1 MIKAVIFD
9 MYETLITHYRSPLY
23 FGAHMAADAGIAEA
37 DFLKYW
43 RPTEEAR
50 SVGNLTTEEAI
61 ELVLRENDCY
71 SAETLE
77 KIMQRR
83 IAAKK
88 ACFEQLHKEIL
99 PLLQSLKE
107 KGILIG
113 LISNCFS
120 EEARVIRES
129 ILFPYFDAAYLSF
142 EQKVQKPNPMIF
154 ERCMS
159 ELGVTAKEC
168 LYVGDGGS
176 NELQAAEKLGM
187 KALQATWY
195 LQEGTNQPTSFMK
208 EYRGLRT
215 PLDVLNYLN

>member
-1 MIKAVIFD
+1 M
-9 MYETLITHYRSPLY
+9 
-23 FGAHMAADAGIAEA
+23 
-37 DFLKYW
+37 
-43 RPTEEAR
+43 
-50 SVGNLTTEEAI
+50 
-61 ELVLRENDCY
+61 
-71 SAETLE
+71 
-77 KIMQRR
+77 
-83 IAAKK
+83 
-88 ACFEQLHKEIL
+88 

-176 NELQAAEKLGM
+176 NELSGAKNCGITTVLTEFLTVKDS
-187 KALQATWY
+187 ATRENI
-195 LQEGTNQPTSFMK
+195 LKSADFVVQDFKQLIDIVIN
-208 EYRGLRT
+208 
-215 PLDVLNYLN
+215 